1 MPMNEEHFRNIIE
14 GVGISIWEEDFS
26 RVKILVDGLAAEG
39 VRDFRR
45 YFIEHPDVVE
55 RAIGLVRILDVNPAS
70 VRMFGATNRG
80 ELLQSLHQIFLPE
93 THLVFLEELVSIAEH
108 QQFFESETVLKTLR
122 GDRLDVLFTITF
134 PPPDQSFDRIVVT
147 LTDITKRKR
156 AGEAL
161 RESEERYRSLTAA
174 ITSIVWTTDAKG
186 RFVTPQP
193 GWTAYTGQS
202 WEQLREFGWHEA
214 IHPDDREIIQRVW
227 NAACISETFLEFS
240 GRLWHAS
247 SNAYRHVEARG
258 VPIRNADGTVREWI
272 GKCLDVEDRSQ
283 AEKALQESEHRF
295 SKFMQH
301 LPGLAWIKDLHGH
314 YVYANQAAELVF
326 QAPRERLYGK
336 TDEEVFPQD
345 VADRFKEN
353 DRQALTS
360 EAGVQV
366 VETLKHQDGVLHHA
380 IVSKFPILG
389 VDGRP
394 VLIGGM
400 AIDITARKQAE
411 DALRKRNE
419 QYDLVVTGT
428 EAAIWD
434 WDVPAKRVFYSSRWK
449 ELRGLSDAEVS
460 NREEEWSSRIH
471 PDDFER
477 VLNSVQVHFQGQ
489 TAVFHEE
496 YRIKHK
502 DGRWV
507 WIADRGIAKRNEAG
521 MVIRMAGS
529 ETDITAR
536 KQTEQLLLE
545 SESEARRLL
554 ALNQTIMMNMGEG
567 LYTIDSQGLVTYVNP
582 EAERLLGWTS
592 GELLGRSMHQ
602 MAHYQYPDGSP
613 FPIEECA
620 GFQVLRDGKV
630 LRDFEDT
637 FIRNDGSYFPVSYS
651 SSPLRDQ
658 NDKIAGVV
666 IVFQDISERK
676 QAEEDLRL
684 WKDELEVRV
693 QTRTGELLSS
703 KNRLRSLAAQL
714 SLTEEHQRRKLARDL
729 HDYLVQLLVVG
740 KMKLHELK
748 ENVPLSP
755 EAEVLTG
762 EVEDVLQQALIY
774 SRTTIAE
781 LSPPALHETGLAVSL
796 KWLAERMEKHGLRV
810 EVNTSDYQTIHLSE
824 DRVILLF
831 QSVRELLFNVLK
843 HAGVDE
849 ATVRMSS
856 GQVGKV
862 CIAVED
868 HGKGLHS
875 GAMQQA
881 MEPGHLGLFSVQER
895 MEAMGGRVGFTSAPG
910 KGTSVRLVLPIQ
922 GSPVEIETES
932 PRGKKIAPSPGL
944 EHRAVN
950 PQFKEVASIG
960 HTSVKPRIRVM
971 LVDDHVMFRTGMEKL
986 LERYQDVEIVGN
998 ANDGEEAVM
1007 VVPQLMPDVVVMD
1020 NNMPKLNGIEATRQ
1034 ICREWPAIKVIGLSV
1049 HAEKEIR
1056 AAMLDA
1062 GAVDY
1067 LQKNGTVPEL
1077 YQAISALFSK
1087 PS

>member
-1 MPMNEEHFRNIIE
+1 MSEEHFRKIIE

-26 RVKILVDGLAAEG
+26 HVKMLVDGLAVEG

-70 VRMFGATNRG
+70 VRMFGATSRG

-93 THLVFLEELVSIAEH
+93 TRQAFLEELVSIAEH
-108 QQFFESETVLKTLR
+108 QQFFESETILKTLR
-122 GDRLDVLFTITF
+122 GDRLHVLFTIIF

-156 AGEAL
+156 AEEDL
-161 RESEERYRSLTAA
+161 RDSEERYRSLTAA
-174 ITSIVWTTDAKG
+174 ITSLVWTTDAKG

-202 WEQLREFGWHEA
+202 WEQLREFGWNEA
-214 IHPDDREIIQRVW
+214 IYPDDRETIQRVW
-227 NAACISETFLEFS
+227 NAACISETFFEFS

-272 GKCLDVEDRSQ
+272 GKCLDVEDRWQ
-283 AEKALQESEHRF
+283 AEKALRESEHRF

-301 LPGLAWIKDLHGH
+301 LPGLAWIKDLQGH
-314 YVYANQAAELVF
+314 YVYANETAELVF
-326 QAPRERLYGK
+326 QTPRERLYGR
-336 TDEEVFPQD
+336 TDEEIFPQD

-353 DRQALTS
+353 DRQALTN
-360 EAGVQV
+360 ETGVQV
-366 VETLKHQDGVLHHA
+366 VETLKHQDGVLHHS

-389 VDGRP
+389 SDGRP

-400 AIDITARKQAE
+400 AIDITARKQA
-411 DALRKRNE
+411 
-419 QYDLVVTGT
+419 
-428 EAAIWD
+428 
-434 WDVPAKRVFYSSRWK
+434 
-449 ELRGLSDAEVS
+449 
-460 NREEEWSSRIH
+460 
-471 PDDFER
+471 
-477 VLNSVQVHFQGQ
+477 
-489 TAVFHEE
+489 
-496 YRIKHK
+496 
-502 DGRWV
+502 
-507 WIADRGIAKRNEAG
+507 
-521 MVIRMAGS
+521 
-529 ETDITAR
+529 
-536 KQTEQLLLE
+536 EQLLLE

-567 LYTIDSQGLVTYVNP
+567 LYTLDSQGLVTYVNP
-582 EAERLLGWTS
+582 EAERLLGWKS

-602 MAHYQYPDGSP
+602 MTHYQHPDGSP

-620 GFQVLRDGKV
+620 SFQVLHNGKV
-630 LRDFEDT
+630 LRNFEDT
-637 FIRNDGSYFPVSYS
+637 FIRKDGSFFPVSYS
-651 SSPLRDQ
+651 SSPLRDH
-658 NDKIAGVV
+658 DDRIVGVV
-666 IVFQDISERK
+666 IVFQDITERK
-676 QAEEDLRL
+676 QAEEELRR
-684 WKDELEVRV
+684 WKNELEVRV

-703 KNRLRSLAAQL
+703 KNRLRSLASQL

-740 KMKLHELK
+740 KMKLQELK
-748 ENVPLSP
+748 EDVSLSP

-762 EVEDVLQQALIY
+762 GVEDVLQQALTY
-774 SRTTIAE
+774 SRTTMAE

-810 EVNTSDYQTIHLSE
+810 EVHTSDYQTIHLSE

-868 HGKGLHS
+868 HGKGLHA

-881 MEPGHLGLFSVQER
+881 MEPGHLGLFAVQER
-895 MEAMGGRVGFTSAPG
+895 MEAMGGRVEITSASG
-910 KGTSVRLVLPIQ
+910 KGTCVRLVLPIP
-922 GSPVEIETES
+922 GSIPTEIDTES
-932 PRGKKIAPSPGL
+932 QREEFSEQVTGVDQA
-944 EHRAVN
+944 AVT
-950 PQFKEVASIG
+950 PQFEEIVSIG
-960 HTSVKPRIRVM
+960 HTSVRPRIRVM
-971 LVDDHVMFRTGMEKL
+971 LVDDHVMFRKGMQKL
-986 LERYQDVEIVGN
+986 LERYQDVEIVGE

-1020 NNMPKLNGIEATRQ
+1020 NNMPKLNGIDATRQ
-1034 ICREWPAIKVIGLSV
+1034 ICREWPAIKVIGLSMYD
-1049 HAEKEIR
+1049 EKEIR

-1067 LQKNGTVPEL
+1067 LQKNGTVTEL
-1077 YQAISALFSK
+1077 YQAICALFPKS
-1087 PS
+1087 S

>member
-1 MPMNEEHFRNIIE
+1 MSEEHFRKIIE

-26 RVKILVDGLAAEG
+26 HVKMLVDALAAEG

-45 YFIEHPDVVE
+45 YFVEHPDVVE

-70 VRMFGATNRG
+70 VRMFGATSRG

-93 THLVFLEELVSIAEH
+93 TRQVFFEELVSIAEH

-122 GDRLDVLFTITF
+122 GDRLHALLTITF

-156 AGEAL
+156 AEEAL

-174 ITSIVWTTDAKG
+174 ITSLVWTTDAKG

-193 GWTAYTGQS
+193 GWTAYTGQA
-202 WEQLREFGWHEA
+202 WEQLREYGWNEA
-214 IHPDDREIIQRVW
+214 THPDDRETIQRVW
-227 NAACISETFLEFS
+227 NAACISETSFEFS

-247 SNAYRHVEARG
+247 SHAYRHVETRG

-272 GKCLDVEDRSQ
+272 GKCLDVEDRTQ

-295 SKFMQH
+295 SKFMRH
-301 LPGLAWIKDLHGH
+301 LPGLAWIKDLQGH
-314 YVYANQAAELVF
+314 YVYANETAELVF
-326 QAPRERLYGK
+326 QTPRERLYGR
-336 TDEEVFPQD
+336 TDKEIFPQD
-345 VADRFKEN
+345 VADQFKEN
-353 DRQALTS
+353 DRQALIS
-360 EAGVQV
+360 ETGVQV

-389 VDGRP
+389 ADGRP

-400 AIDITARKQAE
+400 AIDITARKQA
-411 DALRKRNE
+411 
-419 QYDLVVTGT
+419 
-428 EAAIWD
+428 
-434 WDVPAKRVFYSSRWK
+434 
-449 ELRGLSDAEVS
+449 
-460 NREEEWSSRIH
+460 
-471 PDDFER
+471 
-477 VLNSVQVHFQGQ
+477 
-489 TAVFHEE
+489 
-496 YRIKHK
+496 
-502 DGRWV
+502 
-507 WIADRGIAKRNEAG
+507 
-521 MVIRMAGS
+521 
-529 ETDITAR
+529 
-536 KQTEQLLLE
+536 EQLLLE

-567 LYTIDSQGLVTYVNP
+567 LYTLDSQGLVTYVNP

-620 GFQVLRDGKV
+620 GFQVLRNGKV

-637 FIRNDGSYFPVSYS
+637 FIRKDGSYFPVSYS

-658 NDKIAGVV
+658 NGKIAGIV

-676 QAEEDLRL
+676 QAEENLRR

-740 KMKLHELK
+740 RMKLHELK
-748 ENVPLSP
+748 ENVSLPP

-762 EVEDVLQQALIY
+762 EVEDVLQQALTY

-781 LSPPALHETGLAVSL
+781 LSPPALHETGLAESL
-796 KWLAERMEKHGLRV
+796 KWLAEIMEKHGLRV
-810 EVNTSDYQTIHLSE
+810 KVHTSDYEAIPLSE

-831 QSVRELLFNVLK
+831 QSLRELLFNVLK

-868 HGKGLHS
+868 HGKGLQV

-881 MEPGHLGLFSVQER
+881 MEPGHLGLFAVQER
-895 MEAMGGRVGFTSAPG
+895 MEAMGGRVEFTSAPG
-910 KGTSVRLVLPIQ
+910 KGTSVRLVLPIH
-922 GSPVEIETES
+922 GSPGEIDTES
-932 PRGKKIAPSPGL
+932 PRERKITQSPGS
-944 EHRAVN
+944 EHTAVN
-950 PQFKEVASIG
+950 PQCEEVASIG
-960 HTSVKPRIRVM
+960 QTTVQPRIRVM
-971 LVDDHVMFRTGMEKL
+971 LVDDHVMFRKGMQKL
-986 LERYQDVEIVGN
+986 LERYPDVEIVGE
-998 ANDGEEAVM
+998 ANDGEEAVR

-1020 NNMPKLNGIEATRQ
+1020 NNMPKLNGIDATRR
-1034 ICREWPAIKVIGLSV
+1034 ICREWPAIKVIGLSMYD
-1049 HAEKEIR
+1049 EKEIR

-1067 LQKNGTVPEL
+1067 LQKNGTVTEL
-1077 YQAISALFSK
+1077 YQAICALF
-1087 PS
+1087 PQPT